1 MGAVMIVALVMSV
14 LVLAS
19 GPVVMIEARLG
30 IATMGMAVSEHVDP
44 HLVASAPAGRT
55 HS

>member
-1 MGAVMIVALVMSV
+1 MGAVMIVALVMSM
-14 LVLAS
+14 LVL
-19 GPVVMIEARLG
+19 MIEARLG
-30 IATMGMAVSEHVDP
+30 IATKGMAVSEHVDP